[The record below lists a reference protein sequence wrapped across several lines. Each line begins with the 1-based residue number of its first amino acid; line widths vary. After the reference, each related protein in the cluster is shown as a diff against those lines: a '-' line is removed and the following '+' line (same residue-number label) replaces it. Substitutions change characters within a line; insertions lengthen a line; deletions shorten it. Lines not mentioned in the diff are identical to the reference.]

1 MGYAVGAIGIGVGA
15 AAALHLLWNYNR
27 YKDWQQRSREYD
39 GDPTTAQSLN
49 NLATSIDR
57 ASTVTVAL
65 GIGAGVSLG
74 TSAVLL
80 LTARSQPGMAAQ
92 AKTPPLLN
100 VEGTF

>member
-1 MGYAVGAIGIGVGA
+1 M
-15 AAALHLLWNYNR
+15 LWHYGR

-39 GDPTTAQSLN
+39 GEPATAQSLN

-80 LTARSQPGMAAQ
+80 LTARSQPSTSAQ
-92 AKTPPLLN
+92 GNTPPLLT